1 MRGGSTSWL
10 LIDRRKAFLMCAKFP
25 VSRGNSR
32 ESRLWERG
40 NAPLNC
46 GDGGDAEGL
55 GGRGGPREVLLA
67 WPTGGR

>member
-10 LIDRRKAFLMCAKFP
+10 LIDRRKAFLLGRNFRFP
-25 VSRGNSR
+25 AGIPGFG
-32 ESRLWERG
+32 ERG

-55 GGRGGPREVLLA
+55 GGRGRPREVLLA